1 MPYLLNSQIAVRFQV
16 RKINIFVKH
25 ERISRD
31 IILPFVDIL
40 KPENIMP
47 NRVAVSIS
55 KSERIE
61 KELEDLDRE
70 LRELKAAGNKDKIRV
85 VKLKIEELLLELDDC

>member
-1 MPYLLNSQIAVRFQV
+1 MPEFPNNDNRVRFQV
-16 RKINIFVKH
+16 RKINIFVKQ
-25 ERISRD
+25 ERIFRV
-31 IILPFVDIL
+31 IILPFVEIF

-70 LRELKAAGNKDKIRV
+70 LRKLKAEGNNEKIRV

>member
-1 MPYLLNSQIAVRFQV
+1 MPYFLHSQIAVRFQV

-31 IILPFVDIL
+31 IILPFVDIF

-70 LRELKAAGNKDKIRV
+70 LREVKAEGNKDKIRV